1 MKKSRW
7 KSIQVHCLHPKWNWK
22 QLLIFRQ
29 SVLFINLES
38 LKNFRRSLADS
49 RCPGSP
55 LSARCRNTPSSMV
68 TFSRFNNLK
77 ARSLKMPV
85 GILLLWAVLP
95 ACTVT
100 AWFLFCVWYSA
111 FRRLSGYIFYCTYEI
126 IHVHYTVHFDTCILF
141 WFQMISNLKLWFES
155 LWIPWVLLMQIL
167 RKSSKNTWYI
177 VQYRATFNIQGTTP
191 RLPITINCSHS
202 FCSEKRARSS
212 IVHSLWKYT
221 NCDKLI
227 WSLKC
232 VGKVLV
238 LFNS

>member
-7 KSIQVHCLHPKWNWK
+7 KSIQVHCLYPQWNWK
-22 QLLIFRQ
+22 QLQIFRQ

-38 LKNFRRSLADS
+38 LKNFRRFLADS

-100 AWFLFCVWYSA
+100 RVRDGMILVLCVIFSIQKIIWVHFLLHIWNHTCALHSA
-111 FRRLSGYIFYCTYEI
+111 FWYLYIVLI
-126 IHVHYTVHFDTCILF
+126 PND
-141 WFQMISNLKLWFES
+141 FQFKALI
-155 LWIPWVLLMQIL
+155 WIPL
-167 RKSSKNTWYI
+167 NPFC
-177 VQYRATFNIQGTTP
+177 ATNADTQKKFKK
-191 RLPITINCSHS
+191 HM
-202 FCSEKRARSS
+202 
-212 IVHSLWKYT
+212 V
-221 NCDKLI
+221 
-227 WSLKC
+227 
-232 VGKVLV
+232 
-238 LFNS
+238 